1 MVVLYHYKN
10 IENMDEILKYVQ
22 NQLVQAPFRLKSYTQ
37 DEQGKKYPQRH
48 IYIKIDKYLR
58 DFLHSP
64 NARERWVIIP
74 GLRGVGKTS
83 ILAQLISNHSQESGE
98 RRMLYISLDEVVNVL
113 GSSLKDVLAAYEK
126 ILGESFE
133 RLTRPVFIFIDEA
146 QYDPK
151 WASVLKSV
159 YDRSNKVFIACSGS
173 SAVSLQ
179 TNPDV
184 IRRAVFQKLFPTS
197 FPEFLMIRDG
207 KFPTKDLKKNIKE
220 ALFNAES
227 AKDAYDKLKSIE
239 QNVLSV
245 WASIDRHHIDEYL
258 KIGTLPF
265 AIRVRDEAR
274 VYQTITLLLD
284 KVINQDVQS
293 LGRFDAK
300 TLSHIKRVL
309 FLLAESDMV
318 SLQKLATTLETSVN
332 TVANILEILEQA
344 ELLIRVMPYG
354 SNTKKVRKPS
364 KYHFMAFL
372 LSNFLDNRALPELVI
387 RVMPY
392 GSNTKK
398 VRKPSKYHFMSSA
411 MRSAFLS
418 VAGNEQIFAGQKG
431 RLMEDIVAMTLY
443 REFVANSRG
452 SLNYDSVKSGAD
464 FILTIAERNIIP
476 IEVGIGEKTG
486 TQVRN
491 TMKKIGSA
499 KYGVVICR
507 NNLALLED
515 ANVVK
520 VPLDF
525 FLLI

>member
-1 MVVLYHYKN
+1 
-10 IENMDEILKYVQ
+10 
-22 NQLVQAPFRLKSYTQ
+22 
-37 DEQGKKYPQRH
+37 
-48 IYIKIDKYLR
+48 
-58 DFLHSP
+58 
-64 NARERWVIIP
+64 
-74 GLRGVGKTS
+74 
-83 ILAQLISNHSQESGE
+83 
-98 RRMLYISLDEVVNVL
+98 
-113 GSSLKDVLAAYEK
+113 
-126 ILGESFE
+126 
-133 RLTRPVFIFIDEA
+133 
-146 QYDPK
+146 
-151 WASVLKSV
+151 
-159 YDRSNKVFIACSGS
+159 
-173 SAVSLQ
+173 
-179 TNPDV
+179 
-184 IRRAVFQKLFPTS
+184 
-197 FPEFLMIRDG
+197 LMIRDG

-220 ALFNAES
+220 ALFGAES

-364 KYHFMAFL
+364 KYHFM
-372 LSNFLDNRALPELVI
+372 
-387 RVMPY
+387 
-392 GSNTKK
+392 
-398 VRKPSKYHFMSSA
+398 SSA

-418 VAGNEQIFAGQKG
+418 VAGNEQIFASQKG

>member
-1 MVVLYHYKN
+1 MGVLYHPKN

-22 NQLVQAPFRLKSYTQ
+22 NQLVQAPFRLKQYTQ
-37 DEQGKKYPQRH
+37 DDQGKKYPQRH

-74 GLRGVGKTS
+74 GLRGVGKTT
-83 ILAQLISNHSQESGE
+83 ILAQLFSNHIQESGE

-113 GSSLKDVLAAYEK
+113 GSSLKDVLVAYEK

-133 RLTRPVFIFIDEA
+133 KLTKPVFIFVDEA

-239 QNVLSV
+239 QNVLNV
-245 WASIDRHHIDEYL
+245 WASIDRHRIDEYL

-265 AIRVRDEAR
+265 AIRIRDEAR

-309 FLLAESDMV
+309 FLLAEADAV
-318 SLQKLATTLETSVN
+318 SLQKLATTLETTVN
-332 TVANILEILEQA
+332 TIVNILEVLEQA
-344 ELLIRVMPYG
+344 ELLIRIMPYG
-354 SNTKKVRKPS
+354 ANTKKVRKPS
-364 KYHFMAFL
+364 KYQ
-372 LSNFLDNRALPELVI
+372 
-387 RVMPY
+387 
-392 GSNTKK
+392 
-398 VRKPSKYHFMSSA
+398 FMSSA

-418 VAGNEQIFAGQKG
+418 VAGNEQVFAGQKG

-452 SLNYDSVKSGAD
+452 SLNYDSAKAGAD
-464 FILTIAERNIIP
+464 FILTIAEKNIIP
-476 IEVGIGEKTG
+476 IEVGMGDKTG

-491 TMKKIGSA
+491 TMKKVGSA
-499 KYGVVICR
+499 KYGVVVCR
-507 NNLALLED
+507 NTLALLKD

>member
-1 MVVLYHYKN
+1 MVVLYHPKS
-10 IENMDEILKYVQ
+10 IENMEETLKYVQ
-22 NQLVQAPFRLKSYTQ
+22 NQLVQAPFRLKPYTQ

-74 GLRGVGKTS
+74 GLRGVGKTT
-83 ILAQLISNHSQESGE
+83 ILAQLFSNHIQESGD
-98 RRMLYISLDEVVNVL
+98 RRMLYTSLDEVVNVL

-133 RLTRPVFIFIDEA
+133 KLTKPVFIFIDEA

-159 YDRSNKVFIACSGS
+159 YDRSNKVFIVCSGS

-207 KFPTKDLKKNIKE
+207 KFPVKDLKKNIKE

-227 AKDAYDKLKSIE
+227 AKDAYGKLKSIE
-239 QNVLSV
+239 QSVLSV
-245 WASIDRHHIDEYL
+245 WASIDRHYIDEYL

-300 TLSHIKRVL
+300 TLSYIKRVL

-318 SLQKLATTLETSVN
+318 SLQKLSTTLETSVN
-332 TVANILEILEQA
+332 TVSNILEVLEQA
-344 ELLIRVMPYG
+344 ELL
-354 SNTKKVRKPS
+354 
-364 KYHFMAFL
+364 
-372 LSNFLDNRALPELVI
+372 I

-418 VAGNEQIFAGQKG
+418 VAGNEQIFAGQRG

-443 REFVANSRG
+443 REFVASSRG

-464 FILTIAERNIIP
+464 FILTIAEKNIIP
-476 IEVGIGEKTG
+476 VEVGMGEKTG

-507 NNLALLED
+507 NALALLED

>member
-1 MVVLYHYKN
+1 
-10 IENMDEILKYVQ
+10 MDEILKYVQ
-22 NQLVQAPFRLKSYTQ
+22 NQLVQAPFRLRSYTQ

-64 NARERWVIIP
+64 SARERWVIIP
-74 GLRGVGKTS
+74 GLRGVGKTT
-83 ILAQLISNHSQESGE
+83 ILAQLFSNHSQESGE

-133 RLTRPVFIFIDEA
+133 KLTKPVFIFIDEA

-220 ALFNAES
+220 SLFNAGS

-239 QNVLSV
+239 QNVFSV

-364 KYHFMAFL
+364 KYHFM
-372 LSNFLDNRALPELVI
+372 
-387 RVMPY
+387 
-392 GSNTKK
+392 
-398 VRKPSKYHFMSSA
+398 SSA

-452 SLNYDSVKSGAD
+452 SLNYDNVKSGAD
-464 FILTIAERNIIP
+464 FILTIAEKNIIP

-507 NNLALLED
+507 NTLALLED
-515 ANVVK
+515 ANVIK

>member
-1 MVVLYHYKN
+1 
-10 IENMDEILKYVQ
+10 MDEILKYVQ

-74 GLRGVGKTS
+74 GLRGVGKTT
-83 ILAQLISNHSQESGE
+83 ILAQLFSNHSQESGE

-133 RLTRPVFIFIDEA
+133 RLTKPVFIFIDEA

-364 KYHFMAFL
+364 KYHFM
-372 LSNFLDNRALPELVI
+372 
-387 RVMPY
+387 
-392 GSNTKK
+392 
-398 VRKPSKYHFMSSA
+398 SSA